1 MKLFITKR
9 ALTTSIIVSSI
20 TYVVLSHT
28 IDKSGKIICNG
39 IYILSYVS
47 GKTASIFLGDNIVT
61 TILNNLYLINIVI
74 EPKIKT
80 TEVFLSA
87 GISAGMGIATS
98 FLVTGLELS
107 FNFFYNKI
115 NNYIANNH
123 LQNIKFDDD
132 YVII

>member
-1 MKLFITKR
+1 MKLFITKK
-9 ALTTSIIVSSI
+9 ALATSIIVSSI

-47 GKTASIFLGDNIVT
+47 GKTVGIFFGDNIVT
-61 TILNNLYLINIVI
+61 YILNNLYMINLVI
-74 EPKIKT
+74 EPKLKT

-87 GISAGMGIATS
+87 SISAGMGIATS
-98 FLVTGLELS
+98 FLVTGLEVS
-107 FNFFYNKI
+107 FNFLYNKI
-115 NNYIANNH
+115 SNYISNKH

-132 YVII
+132 YVIV